1 MNLALIYG
9 LIYHKFKVTF
19 ITKKRI
25 ILIFFSPCMDEQSG
39 ILNYLSD
46 TDKIPPQK
54 TRWESPLTSAELQY
68 QGYVRK
74 RIRIAWHLCDIRSEG
89 GKSRRRFYLFAFNHI
104 FRFPTCVDLE
114 SGRGRG
120 KWGKIELKRNSKFH
134 QSSAKAPVIHSNVSH
149 SLQLRTEIA
158 SQRFTQ
164 PKNRFTLRSNVA
176 CTYAPLLWYLPR
188 AFPPIFHRCRCHHP
202 SVRTRSRPLNK
213 RSAVCCEKKQVW

>member
-1 MNLALIYG
+1 M
-9 LIYHKFKVTF
+9 
-19 ITKKRI
+19 
-25 ILIFFSPCMDEQSG
+25 
-39 ILNYLSD
+39 
-46 TDKIPPQK
+46 
-54 TRWESPLTSAELQY
+54 
-68 QGYVRK
+68 
-74 RIRIAWHLCDIRSEG
+74 
-89 GKSRRRFYLFAFNHI
+89 FAFNHI

-188 AFPPIFHRCRCHHP
+188 AFPPIFHRCRCRCHHP

-213 RSAVCCEKKQVW
+213 RSAVCCEKKQV